1 MGLSL
6 LERYIFR
13 KAFLAFLTAAGGLIG
28 VLWIVRAVQS
38 VDVILNKGQGISTY
52 LKITTLGV
60 PTLAAAIAP
69 LALLIGLIR
78 TINTLNDDSEL
89 VVMHSSGASRVSLL
103 KPFLVLSLL
112 VTGIVYF
119 LHLWAGPT
127 SMQTLRTYVTKMR
140 ADLVSVIVRE
150 GAFQDVGKGLTFHI
164 AGRAPGGLLQGVFIL
179 DGRSEKETF
188 TYLAKEGI
196 ISKVNEQSYL
206 VLKEGQI
213 QRLTNETNSL
223 SVIKFN
229 SYAFNLSS
237 FSGGKTARGRS
248 QMEVSTIDLFFPDP
262 NDPLYKQKPGRFRA
276 ELHTR
281 LTGGLHPLMVGL
293 IILAYLGNPSSHRQ
307 GQGLIVTT
315 ACLLIVATR
324 GVTIVAEGAL
334 RNDPSMIFMV
344 WGIPLFLIL
353 VTSFLLATDRS
364 AFPPNLLSKTEQFIH
379 RLLIKLE
386 PLRAK
391 LRGYKIQE
399 QVDV

>member
-6 LERYIFR
+6 LERYIFQ

-38 VDVILNKGQGISTY
+38 VDVILNKGQGIATY

-78 TINTLNDDSEL
+78 TINTLNNDSEL
-89 VVMHSSGASRVSLL
+89 VVMHSSGASRISLL
-103 KPFLVLSLL
+103 KPFLALSLL
-112 VTGIVYF
+112 VAGIVYF

-127 SMQTLRTYVTKMR
+127 SMQTLRTYVTKVR

-164 AGRAPGGLLQGVFIL
+164 AERAPGGLLKGVFIL
-179 DGRSEKETF
+179 DGRNKKETF
-188 TYLAKEGI
+188 TYLAKEGV
-196 ISKVNEQSYL
+196 ISKVDDQSYL

-213 QRLTNETNSL
+213 QRLTTETNSL

-248 QMEVSTIDLFFPDP
+248 QMEVSTLDLIYPSP
-262 NDPLYKQKPGRFRA
+262 NDALYKTKPGRFRA

-307 GQGLIVTT
+307 GQGLIVAT
-315 ACLLIVATR
+315 ACLLIVAVR
-324 GVTIVAEGAL
+324 GITIVAEGAL
-334 RNDPSMIFMV
+334 RTDPNMLFVV
-344 WGIPLFLIL
+344 WGIPIALIAL
-353 VTSFLLATDRS
+353 SIFLLATDRS

-379 RLLIKLE
+379 RLLIRLE

-399 QVDV
+399 QVGT

>member
-13 KAFLAFLTAAGGLIG
+13 KAFLAFLIAAGGLIG

-78 TINTLNDDSEL
+78 TINTLNNDSEL

-103 KPFLVLSLL
+103 KPFLALSLL

-150 GAFQDVGKGLTFHI
+150 GAFQDIGKGLTFHI

-188 TYLAKEGI
+188 TYLAKEGV
-196 ISKVNEQSYL
+196 ISKVDGQSYL

-213 QRLTNETNSL
+213 QRLTAETNSL

-237 FSGGKTARGRS
+237 FSGGKTSRGRS
-248 QMEVSTIDLFFPDP
+248 QMEVSTFDLFFPNA
-262 NDPLYKQKPGRFRA
+262 NDPLYKEKPGRFRA

-307 GQGLIVTT
+307 GQGLIVVT

-334 RNDPSMIFMV
+334 RKDPSMIFVV
-344 WGIPLFLIL
+344 WGIPIFLIL
-353 VTSFLLATDRS
+353 AASFLLATDRS
-364 AFPPNLLSKTEQFIH
+364 AFPPNLLTKTEQFIH
-379 RLLIKLE
+379 RLLIRLE

-391 LRGYKIQE
+391 LRGYKIQG
-399 QVDV
+399 QVDA